1 MIEFKQFIPKIE
13 YETTGND
20 TFRKYIKLEDSR
32 SEYDLVYNI
41 TKGKSIVWDK
51 PKTGLGSGYGD
62 SEYGAI
68 QVARNNTR
76 IKINE
81 KPVTAWTSVLFH
93 PMFGINYTSCNNNI

>member
-20 TFRKYIKLEDSR
+20 TFRKYIKFSDSR
-32 SEYDLVYNI
+32 SEYDFVYNI
-41 TKGKSIVWDK
+41 TKGKSISWIK
-51 PKTGLGSGYGD
+51 PNTGFGSALSNSGGL
-62 SEYGAI
+62 I

-81 KPVTAWTSVLFH
+81 KPVTAWASVLFH
-93 PMFGINYTSCNNNI
+93 PMLGEYGSSCNNNI

>member
-1 MIEFKQFIPKIE
+1 MIEFKQFRPKIE

-20 TFRKYIKLEDSR
+20 TFRMYIKFDYSY

-41 TKGKSIVWDK
+41 TKGKSISWSK
-51 PKTGLGSGYGD
+51 SNTGYG
-62 SEYGAI
+62 SALSNSGGLI
-68 QVARNNTR
+68 WVARNNTR

-93 PMFGINYTSCNNNI
+93 PMLGEYGSSCNNNI